1 MKIIKDNTGR
11 YPRRLWFEDGEIEE
25 KTEIYRLGYGN
36 LVGKL
41 ETPALPVDKFLE
53 IYLPQILGTEVSL
66 DPYANLQGREGER
79 VLGATYFSDDHL
91 EVKIDRSVTEEAEKT
106 DQWGRYNATGAHEAG
121 HCILHPTLFKSNP
134 NQQVLFRPA
143 ETKKIACL
151 QRTIEGFYTGEWW
164 EWQANQFMA
173 NLLMPKQ
180 PFLAHFEMERNAYGI
195 RDNRELVKN
204 DHLFNA
210 VVGYLTRIFQVSKQA
225 VKIRLHELK
234 QIPNLQQEEL
244 LQGSGLVSI
253 GEVLAGRK

>member
-1 MKIIKDNTGR
+1 MKIIKDNTNT
-11 YPRRLWFEDGEIEE
+11 YARRLWFEDGEIEE

-41 ETPALPVDKFLE
+41 ETPALPVDKFIE

-66 DPYANLQGREGER
+66 DPYADLQRKEGEK
-79 VLGATYFSDDHL
+79 VLGATYFFDDHL

-106 DQWGRYNATGAHEAG
+106 DQWGRHNATGTHEAG
-121 HCILHPTLFKSNP
+121 HCTLHTTLFKRDS

-173 NLLMPKQ
+173 NLLMPKEL
-180 PFLAHFEMERNAYGI
+180 FLAHFQMERNAYGI
-195 RDNRELVKN
+195 RDNAQLVKKR
-204 DHLFNA
+204 HLFDA
-210 VVGYLTRIFQVSKQA
+210 VVGYLARMFQVSKQA
-225 VKIRLHELK
+225 VKIRLQELK
-234 QIPNLQQEEL
+234 QIPNLQQEEFF
-244 LQGSGLVSI
+244 QESGFVSI
-253 GEVLAGRK
+253 GDVLMDRK